1 MPDKPGSRPAVGFTE
16 TCADNGGYS
25 RAVCLMLTRRSG
37 RPELRVVARSEEAA
51 ALATLAV
58 NAQPDLSART
68 PNVREARA
76 NALCSL

>member
-1 MPDKPGSRPAVGFTE
+1 
-16 TCADNGGYS
+16 
-25 RAVCLMLTRRSG
+25 
-37 RPELRVVARSEEAA
+37 VVARSEEAA